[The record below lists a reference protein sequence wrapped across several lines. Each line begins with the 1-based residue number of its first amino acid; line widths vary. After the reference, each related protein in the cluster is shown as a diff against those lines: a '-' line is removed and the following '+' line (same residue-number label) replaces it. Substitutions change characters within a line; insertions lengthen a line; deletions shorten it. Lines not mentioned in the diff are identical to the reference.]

1 MVKLRYEYNE
11 DLENDCV
18 TLIDNDDELKTD
30 FNSEIV
36 LYPLDDAITVIDK
49 LNYYE
54 NFLKLLIKEVKGHL
68 IYHGWT
74 EEDFQ
79 KTIIEEVEANLE

>member
-1 MVKLRYEYNE
+1 MRYEYTE
-11 DLENDCV
+11 DTSDDCI
-18 TLIDNDDELKTD
+18 TLRDEKDELKTS
-30 FNSEIV
+30 FGSEII
-36 LYPLDDAITVIDK
+36 LFPAEDAITVIDK

-54 NFLKLLIKEVKGHL
+54 NFLNLLIKEVKGHL

-79 KTIIEEVEANLE
+79 KTIIEEVEANIE